1 MAGLLACFAS
11 AALVAVSV
19 HSGIGRLSTELVDP
33 SLVDRFLA
41 DQAAL
46 DKTSSTA
53 QGLQQIEDENLAEGD
68 GLSAGMQQ
76 HATAGLGAL
85 TGVDDNTAR
94 ALRAADGAIQDAGL
108 QSGSGSLLGDLT
120 GTQLES
126 EMSDGGMPTA
136 DNNAHLGESLKQEL
150 DASRKELADV
160 AAGSSGAQYADK
172 DMGLSESALNSVAEG
187 MEAGLDA
194 ASVDPTTGLKTGQL
208 ALSPSSFAKTLAGRE
223 MRHVAGGTMDEG
235 GTLTGLVGAD
245 ADASLSLD
253 DVDDVEG
260 DSSSSPEAEAAKP
273 LTGKL
278 HLDVEAR
285 TEELLRKQ
293 LKAREAAAAR
303 LVGGKPATSEKK
315 RAGRAALMARKRAI
329 KARTQL
335 IPDYTYKRGGQA
347 GDDSSST
354 QKTPAGDYYGSYPP
368 GSGGVHTGTY
378 GAVLPR
384 TVGLLKEQL
393 KLKQQQLQQ
402 ALRRRKRQLKEIR
415 ALTLK
420 REVFKRGGSRVESR
434 IGAGDETGVGHP
446 LNKAGVIT
454 NSWA

>member
-19 HSGIGRLSTELVDP
+19 HSGIGGQSTELVDP

-150 DASRKELADV
+150 DASRKELAAV

-208 ALSPSSFAKTLAGRE
+208 ELSPSSFAKTLAGRE

-245 ADASLSLD
+245 ASLSLD
-253 DVDDVEG
+253 DGDDVEG

-273 LTGKL
+273 LTAKL

-315 RAGRAALMARKRAI
+315 RAGRAALMARNRATNP
-329 KARTQL
+329 RTTQL

-393 KLKQQQLQQ
+393 KLKQQQLQR
-402 ALRRRKRQLKEIR
+402 ALRQRKRQLKKIR

-420 REVFKRGGSRVESR
+420 REVSKRGGSRVESR

>member
-1 MAGLLACFAS
+1 MAVLLACFAS

-19 HSGIGRLSTELVDP
+19 HSGIGGISTELVDP

-53 QGLQQIEDENLAEGD
+53 QGLREIEDENLAEGD

-150 DASRKELADV
+150 DASRKELAAV

-172 DMGLSESALNSVAEG
+172 DMGLSESALNSVTEG

-208 ALSPSSFAKTLAGRE
+208 ELSPSSFAKTLAGRE

-245 ADASLSLD
+245 ASLSLD
-253 DVDDVEG
+253 DGDDVEG

-273 LTGKL
+273 LTAKL

-303 LVGGKPATSEKK
+303 LVGGKPATSGKK

-329 KARTQL
+329 TPRTQL

-393 KLKQQQLQQ
+393 KLKQQQLQR
-402 ALRRRKRQLKEIR
+402 ALRQRKRQLKKIR

-420 REVFKRGGSRVESR
+420 REVSKRGGSRVESR